1 MTVDSKML
9 EDQAVE
15 LEDCANKVTNRK
27 RKLNKMVDNGHTAPA
42 KLINRIILSLTK
54 PSSVLGLGPKTG
66 SKNVRWENRVR
77 LCHLLRKLL
86 RQHNWIELGGVL
98 SMFLKGTCKD
108 RSSTRN
114 RLKYSVSMELLK
126 HMKGDHINP
135 KRIKNIYDVWMR
147 KNGSMK
153 EWPLEDRF
161 LVHLEFILFCLAR
174 QDAGE
179 AHLAAQCLERELE
192 LGIHPVSNLVMGL
205 IYYELWYSTIPKE
218 MQSKDSNQFYSPQ
231 HSDMGTRF
239 SYPDTN
245 SEWYNANDTCKAGV
259 PFQCNSY
266 SSVNDN
272 QLSSDADIDQHQDIS
287 MEREGPMQDFQPQYF
302 TMDCDEKFINETLS
316 SNHGD
321 HIQYASNLFALR
333 GLDTWLLP
341 LQLPHPTEICEDFLD
356 LYRKMLNDYYRNAVK
371 YFQLALHATP
381 PLLVALLPLIQ
392 LLLIG
397 GQVDEAL
404 HELEKI
410 CCNSSSALSTRL
422 RASIFE
428 RFDHHN
434 SVILSACFEDSLKK
448 DPTCCHSLGKLVRM
462 HQSGEYGLES
472 LLEMIALHLD
482 ATYAEHNTWRQFA
495 LCFLKLS
502 QYEEDRMSVCPN
514 ENEDGQ
520 EQPDTIHFTNTPKIF
535 TEGKSGKSWRLRC
548 RWWLTRHFSS
558 NALVSEIVAGDL
570 QLLTY
575 KAACASHMYGREFN
589 YVVEAYNCLEKEN
602 DRDLFLFLQ
611 THRQNSIGIYS
622 NL

>member
-1 MTVDSKML
+1 ML

-15 LEDCANKVTNRK
+15 LEDSANKVTNRK
-27 RKLNKMVDNGHTAPA
+27 RKLNKMVDNGNATPA

-54 PSSVLGLGPKTG
+54 PSSVLGLGPKIG

-77 LCHLLRKLL
+77 LCCLLRKLV
-86 RQHNWIELGGVL
+86 RQHNWTELGGVL

-108 RSSTRN
+108 KSSTNN

-126 HMKGDHINP
+126 HMKSDHINP
-135 KRIKNIYDVWMR
+135 NRIKNIYDVWMR

-153 EWPLEDRF
+153 DWPLEDRF
-161 LVHLEFILFCLAR
+161 VVHLDFILFCLA
-174 QDAGE
+174 QGDAEE
-179 AHLAAQCLERELE
+179 AHQAAQCLKQECE
-192 LGIHPVSNLVMGL
+192 LGIDPVSNVVMGL
-205 IYYELWYSTIPKE
+205 IFYELWYSTIPKE
-218 MQSKDSNQFYSPQ
+218 MQWRDSNQFYSPQ
-231 HSDMGTRF
+231 HSDMLGSRF
-239 SYPDTN
+239 SYPDRN
-245 SEWYNANDTCKAGV
+245 SEWYNANDTFKAGI
-259 PFQCNSY
+259 PFRCDSE

-272 QLSSDADIDQHQDIS
+272 QLSSDADIDQHREVS
-287 MEREGPMQDFQPQYF
+287 MEREDPMQNFQPQDF
-302 TMDCDEKFINETLS
+302 TMDCDENTINETS
-316 SNHGD
+316 FSNHSD

-341 LQLPHPTEICEDFLD
+341 LQLPHPTENCEDFFD
-356 LYRKMLNDYYRNAVK
+356 LHGKMLNDYYTNAVK

-397 GQVDEAL
+397 GQVDKAL
-404 HELEKI
+404 HELEKL

-428 RFDHHN
+428 RFDHNN
-434 SVILSACFEDSLKK
+434 SVMVSACFEDSLKK
-448 DPTCCHSLGKLVRM
+448 DPTCCHSLAKLVRM
-462 HQSGEYGLES
+462 HQSGDYGLEA
-472 LLEMIALHLD
+472 LFEMIALHLD
-482 ATYAEHNTWRQFA
+482 ATYAEHNIWREFA

-502 QYEEDRMSVCPN
+502 QYEEDRMSVCLN
-514 ENEDGQ
+514 KNEDGQ
-520 EQPDTIHFTNTPKIF
+520 EQPDSIHFTKTPKIF
-535 TEGKSGKSWRLRC
+535 TEGNSGKSWRLRC

-558 NALVSEIVAGDL
+558 NVLVSEIAAGDL

-589 YVVEAYNCLEKEN
+589 YVAEAYNCLEKEN

-611 THRQNSIGIYS
+611 TNMHNSIGIYS
-622 NL
+622 NFL

>member
-15 LEDCANKVTNRK
+15 LEDSANKVMSRK
-27 RKLNKMVDNGHTAPA
+27 RKLNKMVDNGHAAPA
-42 KLINRIILSLTK
+42 KLIDRIILSLTK

-86 RQHNWIELGGVL
+86 RRHDWIELGGVL
-98 SMFLKGTCKD
+98 SMILKGTCND

-126 HMKGDHINP
+126 HMKGDHITPN
-135 KRIKNIYDVWMR
+135 RIKNIYDVWMR

-161 LVHLEFILFCLAR
+161 LVHLEFILFCLA
-174 QDAGE
+174 QQNAEE
-179 AHLAAQCLERELE
+179 AHQAAQCLEQEGE
-192 LGIHPVSNLVMGL
+192 LGIHPMSNLVMGL

-218 MQSKDSNQFYSPQ
+218 MQWKDSNQFYSPQ

-239 SYPDTN
+239 SYPDRN
-245 SEWYNANDTCKAGV
+245 SEWYNANDTCEAGV
-259 PFQCNSY
+259 PFQCDSY

-272 QLSSDADIDQHQDIS
+272 QLSSDADIDQQRDTS
-287 MEREGPMQDFQPQYF
+287 MERENPMQDFQPQDF
-302 TMDCDEKFINETLS
+302 IMDCNEKFINETSS
-316 SNHGD
+316 SNHDD

-341 LQLPHPTEICEDFLD
+341 LQLPDPTENCEDFLD
-356 LYRKMLNDYYRNAVK
+356 LHRKMLNDYHRNAVK

-397 GQVDEAL
+397 GQVDKAL

-422 RASIFE
+422 RATIFE
-428 RFDHHN
+428 RFDHNN
-434 SVILSACFEDSLKK
+434 SVMLSACFEDSLKK
-448 DPTCCHSLGKLVRM
+448 DPTCCHSLGKLVRRVR
-462 HQSGEYGLES
+462 S
-472 LLEMIALHLD
+472 
-482 ATYAEHNTWRQFA
+482 
-495 LCFLKLS
+495 
-502 QYEEDRMSVCPN
+502 
-514 ENEDGQ
+514 
-520 EQPDTIHFTNTPKIF
+520 
-535 TEGKSGKSWRLRC
+535 
-548 RWWLTRHFSS
+548 
-558 NALVSEIVAGDL
+558 
-570 QLLTY
+570 
-575 KAACASHMYGREFN
+575 
-589 YVVEAYNCLEKEN
+589 
-602 DRDLFLFLQ
+602 
-611 THRQNSIGIYS
+611 
-622 NL
+622 